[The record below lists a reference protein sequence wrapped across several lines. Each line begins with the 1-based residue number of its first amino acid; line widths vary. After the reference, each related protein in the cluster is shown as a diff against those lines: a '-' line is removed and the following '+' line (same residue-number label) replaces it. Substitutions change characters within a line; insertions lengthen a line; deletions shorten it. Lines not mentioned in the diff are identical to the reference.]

1 MVGLGRMQC
10 YGLAANGAD
19 GVVRMLEILQDEV
32 RICMGLLGVNALSE
46 LNPSYL
52 QVASPSG
59 VSSVLS
65 AFPHLSLDE
74 KAFYYTVK
82 SGCHAVKFGVQ
93 PNGHRL

>member
-1 MVGLGRMQC
+1 MQC

-32 RICMGLLGVNALSE
+32 RICMGLLGVNTLGE

-52 QVASPSG
+52 QPGSPAGPSN
-59 VSSVLS
+59 VLS

-74 KAFYYTVK
+74 KAFY
-82 SGCHAVKFGVQ
+82 
-93 PNGHRL
+93 